1 METNYGF
8 LYPNHSLRVYYPSTR
23 ARLLQMS
30 SQYRVPDNLYYTW
43 EHEWA
48 QTLNGIVRI
57 GITDYA
63 AKTLND
69 VVYVSLPSVGQ
80 SIKQLVS
87 FGTVESIKAVSE
99 LYSPLSG
106 AVTRVNTELTN
117 HPELVNKSPYEEGWI
132 IEIKPS
138 NIGEEQKKLLDSKQY
153 LVLLGSL
160 GK

>member
-1 METNYGF
+1 
-8 LYPNHSLRVYYPSTR
+8 
-23 ARLLQMS
+23 MS
-30 SQYRVPDNLYYTW
+30 SQYRVPDNLAYTR

-48 QTLNGIVRI
+48 KALEGMVRI

-69 VVYVSLPSVGQ
+69 VVYVSMPSIGQ
-80 SIKQLVS
+80 TVEQSAS

-106 AVTRVNTELTN
+106 TVTKVNTELSN

-138 NIGEEQKKLLDSKQY
+138 RIDEEKKKLLDSKQY
-153 LVLLGSL
+153 QELLSSL
-160 GK
+160 GKQ